1 MPKYLIEATYTGEG
15 LRGLQKDKASGRR
28 DVVAKVVKGLGGS
41 LEAFYFSLGD
51 YDVVSI
57 MDLPDA
63 SAAAAYAITI
73 SASGAV
79 RTKTTPLLTVEEV
92 DRGLAK
98 SVDYRPPRA

>member
-1 MPKYLIEATYTGEG
+1 MEVAMPKYLIEATYTGEG

-28 DVVAKVVKGLGGS
+28 DVVARVVKGLGGT

-57 MDLPDA
+57 MELPDA
-63 SAAAAYAITI
+63 SAAAAY
-73 SASGAV
+73 ASGAV

>member
-1 MPKYLIEATYTGEG
+1 MCG
-15 LRGLQKDKASGRR
+15 KA
-28 DVVAKVVKGLGGS
+28 VKGLGGS

-57 MDLPDA
+57 LDLPDA
-63 SAAAAYAITI
+63 SAAAAYAIGI

-79 RTKTTPLLTVEEV
+79 RTRTTPLLTVEEV

>member
-1 MPKYLIEATYTGEG
+1 MPKYLVEATYSGEG
-15 LRGLQKDKASGRR
+15 LRGLQKDKASGRH
-28 DVVAKVVKGLGGS
+28 DVVAKTVKGLGGT

-51 YDVVSI
+51 YDVVTI
-57 MDLPDA
+57 MDLPDP

-98 SVDYRPPRA
+98 SVDYRPPRV

>member
-1 MPKYLIEATYTGEG
+1 MPKYLVEATYTGEG
-15 LRGLQKDKASGRR
+15 LKGLQKDKASGRR
-28 DVVAKVVKGLGGS
+28 DVVAKTVRGLGGS
-41 LEAFYFSLGD
+41 LEAFYFSLGE

-63 SAAAAYAITI
+63 SAAAAYAVSI

-92 DRGLAK
+92 DRGLERH
-98 SVDYRPPRA
+98 VEYRPPRA